1 MANQLFLII
10 EFLDELVFGVME
22 AAKPFL
28 RNDLSLTYTQ
38 IGLLVFIPNLA
49 SSLIEPVLG
58 ILGDIWHRGKLIIAG
73 GVFFGF
79 ALLLTSFSKQF
90 WFLLFSFIVFF
101 PASGAFVTLSQATLM
116 DSDPNRRNQNMARW
130 TFAGSLGVVLGPLL
144 LGGFILAGSN
154 WRNLFLVMSI
164 LPFVV
169 IGTISFSKLKI
180 NKAIDLN
187 EKRLTLVGFGAGF
200 LEALKTLRNKEVVR
214 WLVLLEFSDLMLDV
228 LLGFLA
234 LYFVDVAGFSSKMAV
249 LAVAIWTG
257 VGLLGD
263 FVLIPLLDRMDGI
276 WYLKI
281 SVILELILFPA
292 FLLIQWGWIKLIVL
306 GWLGFFNSG
315 WYAILKGE
323 LYSAMPGR
331 SGAVMTIGNLAGLLG
346 KLIPLIIGLM
356 ADRFGLGNAM
366 WILLAGPLA
375 LLFGLPKRKTYTY
388 DN

>member
-214 WLVLLEFSDLMLDV
+214 WC
-228 LLGFLA
+228 
-234 LYFVDVAGFSSKMAV
+234 
-249 LAVAIWTG
+249 
-257 VGLLGD
+257 
-263 FVLIPLLDRMDGI
+263 
-276 WYLKI
+276 
-281 SVILELILFPA
+281 
-292 FLLIQWGWIKLIVL
+292 
-306 GWLGFFNSG
+306 
-315 WYAILKGE
+315 
-323 LYSAMPGR
+323 
-331 SGAVMTIGNLAGLLG
+331 
-346 KLIPLIIGLM
+346 
-356 ADRFGLGNAM
+356 
-366 WILLAGPLA
+366 ILLM
-375 LLFGLPKRKTYTY
+375 
-388 DN
+388 

>member
-1 MANQLFLII
+1 
-10 EFLDELVFGVME
+10 LV
-22 AAKPFL
+22 
-28 RNDLSLTYTQ
+28 
-38 IGLLVFIPNLA
+38 
-49 SSLIEPVLG
+49 
-58 ILGDIWHRGKLIIAG
+58 
-73 GVFFGF
+73 
-79 ALLLTSFSKQF
+79 
-90 WFLLFSFIVFF
+90 
-101 PASGAFVTLSQATLM
+101 
-116 DSDPNRRNQNMARW
+116 
-130 TFAGSLGVVLGPLL
+130 
-144 LGGFILAGSN
+144 
-154 WRNLFLVMSI
+154 
-164 LPFVV
+164 
-169 IGTISFSKLKI
+169 
-180 NKAIDLN
+180 
-187 EKRLTLVGFGAGF
+187 
-200 LEALKTLRNKEVVR
+200 
-214 WLVLLEFSDLMLDV
+214 
-228 LLGFLA
+228 
-234 LYFVDVAGFSSKMAV
+234 YFVDVAGFSSKMAV